1 MTRVALWPVE
11 GPRRLWLSSKS
22 PLLCIKG
29 ETANASNSFQFIQQ
43 CERLDLCS
51 FLGFTSPF
59 LCAKCFSL
67 ENVDF

>member
-11 GPRRLWLSSKS
+11 GPRRLWLSTKS

-29 ETANASNSFQFIQQ
+29 ETANASNSFQFLQQ

-51 FLGFTSPF
+51 FLGFYLGF
-59 LCAKCFSL
+59 F
-67 ENVDF
+67 VR